1 MRVASSFTRCSLVLC
16 VSVLAIE
23 QSLAQQ
29 SICTPF
35 SNSGTESWRACT
47 FAPYI
52 TVGPSNDGSING
64 PSDYYLRLE
73 DDSGASALCSGAS
86 ATGTPPSPY
95 VGDWR
100 SYPVGSTFC
109 FDARVFNGGQ
119 SGVNQQV
126 KPGLSFLRGPYPTGS
141 RAHFVTTNFITEN
154 GGQSPGWR
162 RFCAPVHTVV
172 PGQQL
177 PSNADGYWVI
187 GGSRTATATWNS
199 ILADV
204 TNVMIAADVSPSP
217 TEIVGYDNFCV
228 NRAEEA
234 ATLKVCKVAGPGV
247 AIGAPF
253 TFTTDRQ
260 NDSVKVPAGPAP
272 GGYCKVIGTNY
283 PIGRSTTVRETAPI
297 GYGVTG
303 IAVRPA
309 APHEIDLANKQV
321 LVAPGPGVTEVTF
334 TNERRRGFLEIC
346 KEADEAGAFTFTV
359 NPGNLGPFVVPA
371 GACTPAIEVQ
381 SGEVRI
387 QEQISRD
394 FVMTGACATLP
405 GDRQISC
412 TPRTQTSVVAVADG
426 DVSTQTIAFVQNR
439 AFGPGG
445 PRGRGPNLALPAPFQ
460 KSTVAV
466 GARDRASVTSLRCA
480 PYAHPGADLVVC
492 HALVKSAGAPRQAPS
507 GFVSFSSESGRL
519 AVVPL
524 KTDGTA
530 SLALLRSDVTG
541 RRITAAYDGDG
552 NFRSSLSAPASA
564 ED

>member
-1 MRVASSFTRCSLVLC
+1 MSGASRFTKCLLVSF
-16 VSVLAIE
+16 VSTLAIE

-29 SICTPF
+29 SLCTAF
-35 SNSGTESWRACT
+35 SSSGTESWRACT
-47 FAPYI
+47 FAPNI
-52 TVGPSNDGSING
+52 SVSPSNDGSING

-73 DDSGASALCSGAS
+73 DDSGASALCSGTQAVG
-86 ATGTPPSPY
+86 APPSPY
-95 VGDWR
+95 RGDWR

-119 SGVNQQV
+119 FGANQSV
-126 KPGLSFLRGPYPTGS
+126 RPGLSFLSGNYVGGS
-141 RAHFVTTNFITEN
+141 RAQFVTTDFITED
-154 GGQSPGWR
+154 GGQRPGWR

-187 GGSRTATATWNS
+187 GASRTATATWNS
-199 ILADV
+199 ILANVTDV
-204 TNVMIAADVSPSP
+204 LISADVSPWA
-217 TEIVGYDNFCV
+217 TEIVGYDNICV
-228 NRAEEA
+228 TRAAEV

-260 NDSVKVPAGPAP
+260 NDSIKVPAGPAP

-303 IAVRPA
+303 IAVNPS

-321 LVAPGPGVTEVTF
+321 LVAPGPGVTEIRF

-346 KEADEAGAFTFTV
+346 KEADEAGAFTFNV

-387 QEQISRD
+387 QEQISSN

-426 DVSTQTIAFVQNR
+426 DVSTQTIAFIQNR
-439 AFGPGG
+439 AFGPS
-445 PRGRGPNLALPAPFQ
+445 PRPNLGSPAPFQ
-460 KSTVAV
+460 KSVVAE
-466 GARDRASVTSLRCA
+466 GARDGATVTSVRCA
-480 PYAHPGADLVVC
+480 SYAHPGADLVVC
-492 HALVKSAGAPRQAPS
+492 NASVRSAGAPRQAPS
-507 GFVSFSSESGRL
+507 GFVSFSSDTGRL
-519 AVVPL
+519 AIIPL

-530 SLALLRSDVTG
+530 SLALPRREIKG
-541 RRITAAYDGDG
+541 RKMIAAYDGDG
-552 NFRSSLSAPASA
+552 NFRSSQSAPANG
-564 ED
+564 DDLD